1 MHYGKYRIFFVT
13 SQYMFDKDFCYF
25 RGFCTLPHW
34 IPNLKHPEAA
44 RREDMKNEG
53 TNTATSLI
61 VALKQSLLW
70 FYLVLCLIL
79 YCVLCVSFLHCV

>member
-1 MHYGKYRIFFVT
+1 MQKFCDFT
-13 SQYMFDKDFCYF
+13 YMFDIDFCYF

-44 RREDMKNEG
+44 RGEDMKNEG
-53 TNTATSLI
+53 TNTETSLI

-70 FYLVLCLIL
+70 FYLVLCFVCFIFA
-79 YCVLCVSFLHCV
+79 LCLKSK